1 MKRFA
6 ESEDRRQATL
16 LPDSLDDYVTDDHP
30 VRVIDVFIGEL
41 DLAAMGFARVAPE
54 AMGPHLSS
62 SSAAKDL

>member
-41 DLAAMGFARVAPE
+41 DLAAMGFGPCCAGSDGTAPIIQQRC
-54 AMGPHLSS
+54 
-62 SSAAKDL
+62 